1 MAKSSSPWSVKGI
14 NEETRTI
21 ARSEAQTAGMTI
33 GHWVDHAIL
42 ATALQN
48 VGAIAGR
55 QTPPSDHATGQA
67 VASSPAL
74 IDVSAQIAASE
85 QKIEAAIHPL
95 LASMHSLTERL
106 LRLEEKAPPAALAT
120 AAAAS
125 PDTTVAPAGRPRP
138 SAKIPGNQPLPAVDK
153 PWSWQL
159 PLHPQLKRTAGF
171 HWTTR
176 SRVRWLKPKPA
187 ALPVAP
193 QGLAPPAIAPIG
205 DLGPVNINIDV
216 GHHRSR
222 PRPPTAD
229 LAPSI
234 IIVEKPPIVKTRLKQ
249 GGFVQGV
256 VTEPVEILQPLPA
269 SNRRRRWP
277 IVVSLLLML
286 VMLAAAVSY
295 ARPQQVRAV
304 WQLMTDQATA
314 LWGPVKQQSMAFLAD
329 NLSIGSP
336 PEGGPAGQSGG
347 QSAGQSE
354 VREQQPTEPQTQT
367 AAPAPSQVMPKE
379 PATDP
384 SAATGQT
391 VAARPQPAPATTAP
405 PAPQLTS
412 PAAEDVAA
420 PTSGISLTTLRQQAR
435 AGAPQAQSQLGL
447 HFLRGDGVARDPK
460 LAAQWLREAA
470 IQGVASAQYNLG
482 VLYSQGIGVSANS
495 VRAQLWFLSAAEQGL
510 VAAMYNLGLVY
521 VLGGET
527 PQNYPAAISWFEKA
541 AAGGIWQA
549 HANLAQIYAQG
560 LTGTADLA
568 RAQEYAQ
575 NAAEL
580 GGPAAGQ
587 QIAKREF
594 EPLLSI
600 DMSAQN

>member
-48 VGAIAGR
+48 VGAVAGR
-55 QTPPSDHATGQA
+55 QTPPSDHATRQA
-67 VASSPAL
+67 VASSSAL
-74 IDVSAQIAASE
+74 IDVSAQIAVSE

-106 LRLEEKAPPAALAT
+106 LRLEEKAPPTAPPAALAT
-120 AAAAS
+120 AAADS
-125 PDTTVAPAGRPRP
+125 PDTTLVPAGRPRP
-138 SAKIPGNQPLPAVDK
+138 SAKISGNQPLPAVDK

-159 PLHPQLKRTAGF
+159 PLHPKLKRTAGF

-193 QGLAPPAIAPIG
+193 QGLTTPAIAPIG
-205 DLGPVNINIDV
+205 DLGPVNININV
-216 GHHRSR
+216 GQHRPR

-249 GGFVQGV
+249 GGFVRGV

-269 SNRRRRWP
+269 SNRRQRWP
-277 IVVSLLLML
+277 IAVSLLLML
-286 VMLAAAVSY
+286 VMLAAAASY
-295 ARPQQVRAV
+295 ARPQQARAV
-304 WQLMTDQATA
+304 WQLITDQATA

-329 NLSIGSP
+329 NLGIGSP
-336 PEGGPAGQSGG
+336 PEGSP
-347 QSAGQSE
+347 AGQSE

-367 AAPAPSQVMPKE
+367 AAPAPSQVMPKK
-379 PATDP
+379 PATNA
-384 SAATGQT
+384 SAANGQT
-391 VAARPQPAPATTAP
+391 VAVHPQPAPATTTP

-412 PAAEDVAA
+412 PAVEDAAA
-420 PTSGISLTTLRQQAR
+420 PTSGISLTALRQQAR

-447 HFLRGDGVARDPK
+447 HFLRGDGVAHDPK

-510 VAAMYNLGLVY
+510 VVAMYNLGLVY

-560 LTGTADLA
+560 LTGTADLV